1 MSKLT
6 CSYRPKI
13 YSRCMLLL
21 YVVITIVGVS
31 ACQPKEIGLP
41 FETIEKR
48 DASGTGQV
56 YEDKQPGLI
65 ILAKPE
71 EVANLDALVTPDD
84 QARLRSLNY
93 DTHFVIA
100 AFQGR
105 KPTTGYSIEIERII
119 RRRNTVTIYA
129 LSQGPKPDEAKGDEE
144 TSPYHLVGINKVGD
158 WGQQINFDLV
168 VNDAVVASLSQVVP

>member
-1 MSKLT
+1 MRSCLLRVRFDETKGEFSMSKLT

-31 ACQPKEIGLP
+31 ACQPKEFGLP

-65 ILAKPE
+65 IIAKPE
-71 EVANLDALVTPDD
+71 EVANLDALVTPMAKHDC
-84 QARLRSLNY
+84 
-93 DTHFVIA
+93 
-100 AFQGR
+100 
-105 KPTTGYSIEIERII
+105 
-119 RRRNTVTIYA
+119 
-129 LSQGPKPDEAKGDEE
+129 EA
-144 TSPYHLVGINKVGD
+144 
-158 WGQQINFDLV
+158 
-168 VNDAVVASLSQVVP
+168 